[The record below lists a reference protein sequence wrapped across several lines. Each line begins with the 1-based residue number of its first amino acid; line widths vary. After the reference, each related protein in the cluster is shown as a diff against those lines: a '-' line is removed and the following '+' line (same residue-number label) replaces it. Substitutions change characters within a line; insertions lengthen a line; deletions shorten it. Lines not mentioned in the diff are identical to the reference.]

1 MVRQRIDLPGV
12 VQAAPFS
19 PALVWQDLVFVSGQV
34 GRDGKSGVAPAD
46 IAGQTRICL
55 ENVKALVER
64 AGASL
69 DDALKA
75 TIYMTDMAG
84 EFAAMNEVF
93 RTFFPGTPPARSTVG
108 VAHLAKPDLR
118 IEMDFI
124 VARKR

>member
-1 MVRQRIDLPGV
+1 M
-12 VQAAPFS
+12 
-19 PALVWQDLVFVSGQV
+19 
-34 GRDGKSGVAPAD
+34 K
-46 IAGQTRICL
+46 T
-55 ENVKALVER
+55 LVER

-93 RTFFPGTPPARSTVG
+93 KTFFPGTPPARSTVG

-124 VARKR
+124 VARMR